1 MMNATAPRLYIDRGI
16 SVLPLRPNEKK
27 PYGKWRRWMKECMD
41 AQRAG
46 IWWGGGV
53 RPVPNVGIVTGD
65 ISGGLVV
72 LDIEPEHKEFVQ
84 GEVELPDTP
93 KVRTA
98 RGGLHVYCRGD
109 LRCGRLWLGDR
120 HIGDVRG
127 TGGYVVAP
135 PSITEHGTYQWCSYH
150 GDDWTLDDLAPVPDW
165 VSDRTRTEGGGS
177 PPGGVLG
184 SSSAEGVASQRG
196 SHPSVRV
203 RSDTLMSWMPSS
215 MQRAISQ
222 GWYPGGA
229 WGSASELDFAVML
242 ECAHLGVDYASAW
255 DLFAAQP
262 FGTRA
267 AMHLQRD
274 EAYLERTYERAW
286 ESAFAAACGAVQLQC
301 LRVVTAQGRIARGAS
316 LRALVEFA
324 RAGDPQT
331 YRYELPIVLGP
342 PRTDDLSGEWLQLLM
357 AFGVD
362 APPTADPA
370 LIAGRG
376 AVDAIVR
383 DGRVRRFVL
392 PEVFGGV

>member
-1 MMNATAPRLYIDRGI
+1 LYIDRGI

-27 PYGKWRRWMKECMD
+27 PYGRWRRWMKECMD
-41 AQRAG
+41 AERAE

-84 GEVELPDTP
+84 DEVELPDTP
-93 KVRTA
+93 KVHTA

-109 LRCGRLWLGDR
+109 LRCGKLWLGDR
-120 HIGDVRG
+120 HVGDIRG

-135 PSITEHGTYQWCSYH
+135 PSVTKAGTYQWCSYH

-165 VSDRTRTEGGGS
+165 VSDRTRTEGGG
-177 PPGGVLG
+177 PPSRGSLG
-184 SSSAEGVASQRG
+184 SSSAEGLASQRG

-203 RSDTLMSWMPSS
+203 RSDKLMSWMPSA

-229 WGSASELDFAVML
+229 WGSSSELDFAVML

-267 AMHLQRD
+267 GMHLQ
-274 EAYLERTYERAW
+274 
-286 ESAFAAACGAVQLQC
+286 FMAACGAVSLRC

-316 LRALVEFA
+316 LRALVEFSRTDA
-324 RAGDPQT
+324 PQPV
-331 YRYELPIVLGP
+331 RYELPIVLGP
-342 PRTDDLSGEWLQLLM
+342 PRTDELSGEWLQLLM

-362 APPTADPA
+362 AVPTSDPT

>member
-1 MMNATAPRLYIDRGI
+1 MNVTHPRLYLERGI
-16 SVLPLRPNEKK
+16 SVLPLRPNDKK
-27 PYGKWRRWMKECMD
+27 PYGRWRRWMKERMD
-41 AQRAG
+41 AERAG

-53 RPVPNVGIVTGD
+53 RPLPNLGIVTGD
-65 ISGGLVV
+65 ISGNLVV

-84 GEVELPDTP
+84 DEVELPDTP
-93 KVRTA
+93 KVHTA

-109 LRCGRLWLGDR
+109 LRCGRLWLGDK
-120 HIGDVRG
+120 HVGDIRG

-135 PSITEHGTYQWCSYH
+135 PSTTPAGAYKWCSYH

-165 VSDRTRTEGGGS
+165 VSDRTRTEGGGRAH
-177 PPGGVLG
+177 G
-184 SSSAEGVASQRG
+184 SSGAEGGASQRG

-229 WGSASELDFAVML
+229 WGSPSELDFAVML
-242 ECAHLGVDYASAW
+242 ECAHLGVDYASAF
-255 DLFAAQP
+255 DLFAAEP

-267 AMHLQRD
+267 GMHLQRD
-274 EAYLERTYERAW
+274 EAYLERTYDRAY
-286 ESAFAAACGAVQLQC
+286 ESAFVAARGAVQLRC
-301 LRVVTAQGRIARGAS
+301 LRVVTAQGRISNGAL
-316 LRALVEFA
+316 LRALVEFTQA
-324 RAGDPQT
+324 DDPQT

-342 PRTDDLSGEWLQLLM
+342 PRTDELSGEWLQLLM

-362 APPTADPA
+362 AEPTPEPA
-370 LIAGRG
+370 LLVGRG
-376 AVDAIVR
+376 TVAAIVR
-383 DGRVRRFVL
+383 ESRVRRFVL